1 MKKLWDLKNDLSYL
15 ELEGQGWGII
25 MEVTRP
31 LLLRLFYFINR
42 PPWANILSPSVVIGQ
57 SSDNIG
63 VASQP
68 EIQFSPISR
77 DLMTRV
83 WKFSYVTIVNRG
95 TIKKWIKV
103 LLDKIYVRDNYHRI
117 QQLTLKLQIQNF
129 DNQIIT
135 DKKSKQT
142 NKISKTCWK
151 WSKKS

>member
-1 MKKLWDLKNDLSYL
+1 M
-15 ELEGQGWGII
+15 
-25 MEVTRP
+25 VC
-31 LLLRLFYFINR
+31 
-42 PPWANILSPSVVIGQ
+42 
-57 SSDNIG
+57 

-77 DLMTRV
+77 DLMIRV

-129 DNQIIT
+129 DNQIIS
-135 DKKSKQT
+135 DKKAKKQT
-142 NKISKTCWK
+142 RFLKNGQKIVKIWIHSFGIRWWIWWTRYNSHNFSARFFLATSTSLTLTSNPKTYGHINCIK
-151 WSKKS
+151 YKIVPSFAMS